1 MASAEKDES
10 SRNLLDQIEG
20 DWDSPRPPRTAATPE
35 VQAALDAAAARLVDS
50 LDPPPVSVPT
60 MDELDSGWG
69 QEQEDDEEDEDDEEE
84 NDEDEPELPDER
96 LDPVAYALARKA
108 RDENVEARRVRRR
121 AKDTAKKARRK
132 ARLDAHRS
140 KQKGK
145 QKKARPAP
153 QAARP
158 SKEER
163 NRARKAAATAQARAR
178 GRGEDD
184 DDDASADEGTDGDD
198 ELQPSILPS
207 RAKAKLP
214 PSRPMSGTKPMLSKT
229 NQWMLAVAV
238 VIFLAAAIFAAV
250 IAR

>member
-50 LDPPPVSVPT
+50 LDPPPMSVPT

-69 QEQEDDEEDEDDEEE
+69 KEEEDDEEE
-84 NDEDEPELPDER
+84 EEDDEEDEPELPDER
-96 LDPVAYALARKA
+96 LDPVAYALAKKA
-108 RDENVEARRVRRR
+108 REEHIEARRVRRR
-121 AKDTAKKARRK
+121 AKDAAKKARRQ
-132 ARLDAHRS
+132 ARLDAQRS

-145 QKKARPAP
+145 QKKARPVP
-153 QAARP
+153 QARP

-178 GRGEDD
+178 GRDGAGDD
-184 DDDASADEGTDGDD
+184 VNDDEGTDGDE
-198 ELQPSILPS
+198 ELQPASLPS

-214 PSRPMSGTKPMLSKT
+214 PSRPMSGPKPMLSKT

>member
-1 MASAEKDES
+1 MVAEKDES

-20 DWDSPRPPRTAATPE
+20 DWDSPRPPRAAATPE

-50 LDPPPVSVPT
+50 LEPPPVSVPT

-69 QEQEDDEEDEDDEEE
+69 EEDEDEEE
-84 NDEDEPELPDER
+84 EDDEEPELPDER
-96 LDPVAYALARKA
+96 LDPLAYAVAKKA
-108 RDENVEARRVRRR
+108 RDERVEARRVRRR
-121 AKDTAKKARRK
+121 AKAEAKKARRK
-132 ARLDAHRS
+132 ARIEAQRS

-153 QAARP
+153 QPARP

-163 NRARKAAATAQARAR
+163 NRARKAAAAQARAR
-178 GRGEDD
+178 GADDD
-184 DDDASADEGTDGDD
+184 DDDASTDEGTDDD
-198 ELQPSILPS
+198 ELQPSSLPA

-214 PSRPMSGTKPMLSKT
+214 PSRPMSGSKPMLSKT

-250 IAR
+250 VAR

>member
-1 MASAEKDES
+1 MVAEKDES
-10 SRNLLDQIEG
+10 SRNLLDKIEG
-20 DWDSPRPPRTAATPE
+20 DWDSPSPPRAAATPE

-60 MDELDSGWG
+60 MDELDSGWD
-69 QEQEDDEEDEDDEEE
+69 EEDEEDDEED
-84 NDEDEPELPDER
+84 DEDEPELPDER
-96 LDPVAYALARKA
+96 LDPVAYALAKKA
-108 RDENVEARRVRRR
+108 REERIEARRARRR
-121 AKDTAKKARRK
+121 AKVEAKKARRK
-132 ARLDAHRS
+132 ARIDAQRS

-153 QAARP
+153 KPARP

-163 NRARKAAATAQARAR
+163 NRARKAAAAESRTR
-178 GRGEDD
+178 GTDD
-184 DDDASADEGTDGDD
+184 DHTTTGEGADDDD
-198 ELQPSILPS
+198 ELQPSSLPS

-214 PSRPMSGTKPMLSKT
+214 PSKPMSGSKPMLSKT

-250 IAR
+250 VTR

>member
-20 DWDSPRPPRTAATPE
+20 DWDSPRLPRTAATPE

-69 QEQEDDEEDEDDEEE
+69 QEDEDEEY
-84 NDEDEPELPDER
+84 EPELPDER
-96 LDPVAYALARKA
+96 LDPVAYALAKKA
-108 RDENVEARRVRRR
+108 RDESIEARRVRRR
-121 AKDTAKKARRK
+121 AKDAAKKARRQ
-132 ARLDAHRS
+132 ARLDAQRS

-153 QAARP
+153 QPARP

-163 NRARKAAATAQARAR
+163 KRARKAAESARTR
-178 GRGEDD
+178 GDDD
-184 DDDASADEGTDGDD
+184 DDDASAGEGTDADD
-198 ELQPSILPS
+198 ELQPSSLPL

-214 PSRPMSGTKPMLSKT
+214 PSKPMSGAKPMLSTT

-250 IAR
+250 VAR

>member
-10 SRNLLDQIEG
+10 SRNLLAEIEG
-20 DWDSPRPPRTAATPE
+20 DWDSPRPPRAAATPE

-69 QEQEDDEEDEDDEEE
+69 AEDDDDGEEED
-84 NDEDEPELPDER
+84 DEDEPELPDER
-96 LDPVAYALARKA
+96 LDPVAYALAKQA
-108 RDENVEARRVRRR
+108 REERIEALRVRRR
-121 AKDTAKKARRK
+121 AKEAAKKARRK
-132 ARLDAHRS
+132 ARLDAQRS

-153 QAARP
+153 PPARP

-163 NRARKAAATAQARAR
+163 KRARRDAD
-178 GRGEDD
+178 GEP
-184 DDDASADEGTDGDD
+184 STDGGIDD
-198 ELQPSILPS
+198 EAEELQPSSLPS
-207 RAKAKLP
+207 RPKKLP
-214 PSRPMSGTKPMLSKT
+214 PSKPMSGTKPMLSKT

-250 IAR
+250 VTR

>member
-20 DWDSPRPPRTAATPE
+20 DWDSPRPPRAAATPE
-35 VQAALDAAAARLVDS
+35 IQAALDAAAARLVDS
-50 LDPPPVSVPT
+50 LDPPPMSVPT

-69 QEQEDDEEDEDDEEE
+69 QDDDDDDDDGDDEA
-84 NDEDEPELPDER
+84 NEPELPDER
-96 LDPVAYALARKA
+96 LDPVAYALAKKA
-108 RDENVEARRVRRR
+108 REERIEARRVRRR
-121 AKDTAKKARRK
+121 AKDAAKKSQRK
-132 ARLDAHRS
+132 ARLDAQRS

-153 QAARP
+153 KPARP

-163 NRARKAAATAQARAR
+163 NRARRAAAADA
-178 GRGEDD
+178 
-184 DDDASADEGTDGDD
+184 DASADEGNDADD
-198 ELQPSILPS
+198 DDDLQPSSLPS

-214 PSRPMSGTKPMLSKT
+214 PSRPMVGTKPMLSKT

-250 IAR
+250 VTR

>member
-69 QEQEDDEEDEDDEEE
+69 QEQDDEDDEEVD
-84 NDEDEPELPDER
+84 DEDEPELPDER
-96 LDPVAYALARKA
+96 LDPVAYALAKEA
-108 RDENVEARRVRRR
+108 REAREERIEARRVRRR
-121 AKDTAKKARRK
+121 AKDAVNRARRK
-132 ARLDAHRS
+132 ARLDAQRS

-153 QAARP
+153 QSARP

-163 NRARKAAATAQARAR
+163 NRERKAAAGAQARAR
-178 GRGEDD
+178 RAAG
-184 DDDASADEGTDGDD
+184 DDASADDGTKDGDD
-198 ELQPSILPS
+198 ELQPSSLPS

-214 PSRPMSGTKPMLSKT
+214 PSRPMVGAKPMLSKT

-250 IAR
+250 VAR

>member
-20 DWDSPRPPRTAATPE
+20 DWDSPRPPRAAATPE

-69 QEQEDDEEDEDDEEE
+69 QEDDEDDDEEEDED
-84 NDEDEPELPDER
+84 DEPELPDER
-96 LDPVAYALARKA
+96 LDPVAYALAKKA
-108 RDENVEARRVRRR
+108 REESIEARRVRRR
-121 AKDTAKKARRK
+121 AKDAAKKARRK
-132 ARLDAHRS
+132 ARLDAQRS

-153 QAARP
+153 QPARP

-163 NRARKAAATAQARAR
+163 NRARKAATAQARAR
-178 GRGEDD
+178 GAD
-184 DDDASADEGTDGDD
+184 DDDASADESTDGDD
-198 ELQPSILPS
+198 ELQPSSLPS
-207 RAKAKLP
+207 RAKQKLP